1 MKVVSIILAAGKST
15 RMRMP
20 GQAKVC
26 VPVLGKPA
34 ILRLLEALE
43 TAGIQRH
50 VIVVGVQAEQV
61 MSTVASAYENCVYAF
76 QREQRGTGHA
86 AKVGFSTLRLLDYD
100 GPVLVL
106 PGDKIIQPAALKRLV
121 HAFEKQKAD
130 LAFMIGKKEWMPTAG
145 RIIFSLEGQPVG
157 SIEKFDAGRSRL
169 LAAFFAQTDRG
180 GVMEPDR
187 ALALARE
194 FVGPEEK
201 IALALGE
208 LYDMLKKG
216 HSLSHDLLTRYF
228 SPEDRLLSLS
238 DGRQITGAEVE
249 KSQWVNLSVY
259 LIKSAV
265 LQKALKQIRAENA
278 QNEEY
283 LTDIIN
289 ILAQQGAKLVP
300 VKTESEDEV
309 MAFNTQ
315 EELQRIE
322 ERLAETEP
330 GAGGAEAPDAKAG
343 PESRPRVSDWQNF
356 LAKNG
361 RLERWLNRLFGIE
374 KTLSEKNLF
383 LLRTCLDRFREVFGN
398 VPVVISRAPARINLM
413 GRHIDHQGGP
423 CNTLAINREIF
434 LLARQR
440 DDRLIRL
447 HNLFQRQYGS
457 HEFNLDEFDAFLH
470 QESWDSFLNIP
481 FVRRAIEA
489 TRGDWSHYI
498 RGAVLRLQKQFP
510 GRKLKGMDILVGGN
524 IPVAAGLSSSSA
536 LLVAAALATVRV
548 NQLPINVQDLARLC
562 GEAEWFVGTRGG
574 TSDHAAMLLAQ
585 REKVS
590 LIEFDP
596 LHVMQHVDWPE
607 ELAILVAYSGKPA
620 EKSASARL
628 LFNQRVACYH
638 IALRWFERNFP
649 ELSSPFHSLRDL
661 HPLQLQLP
669 LAEFYRRLAMLP
681 ESLSAEQVKKQ
692 FDDIWAHFIGHHPEG
707 ELQAFPVRDVVMFGL
722 SEMERSRRFANALM
736 DRDFA
741 TLGRLMRISHD
752 GDRVSAWQ
760 GSENRRFERRYGDR
774 ELQRLIELAESESD
788 EASLYLQS
796 GAYRCSIPE
805 VDHIVDI
812 AQSVPGVLGAQ
823 IAGAGLG
830 GSAMIL
836 LQKEAIQPCARMLNQ
851 QFYKPRN
858 LEPKLFLCYPV
869 ERAGILEMPD

>member
-1 MKVVSIILAAGKST
+1 MKPISIILAAGKST

-34 ILRLLEALE
+34 ILRLLSSLE
-43 TAGIQRH
+43 TAGFQRH
-50 VIVVGVQAEQV
+50 VIVVGAEAEQV
-61 MSTVASAYENCVYAF
+61 MTTVSHSHENCVYAF

-86 AKVGFSTLRLLDYD
+86 AKVGFSALRLFDYD

-106 PGDKIIQPAALKRLV
+106 PGDKIIQPAALKRLIR
-121 HAFEKQKAD
+121 AFESENAD
-130 LAFMIGKKEWMPTAG
+130 LAFIIGKKEWMPTAG
-145 RIIFSLEGQPVG
+145 RIIFSLEGKPVG

-265 LQKALKQIRAENA
+265 LQRALTEIRADNA

-300 VKTESEDEV
+300 VKTESENEV

-330 GAGGAEAPDAKAG
+330 GSAGAESPAVKTDPD
-343 PESRPRVSDWQNF
+343 SLPRVSDWQHF

-374 KTLSEKNLF
+374 KNLSEKNLF
-383 LLRTCLDRFREVFGN
+383 LLRTCLDRFREIYGN

-423 CNTLAINREIF
+423 SNTLAINREIF
-434 LLARQR
+434 LLARPR
-440 DDRLIRL
+440 EDRLIRL
-447 HNLFQRQYGS
+447 HNLFHQQYAS
-457 HEFNLDEFDAFLH
+457 HEFSLDEFDAFLH
-470 QESWDSFLNIP
+470 QESWSSFLNIP
-481 FVRRAIEA
+481 FVRRAVEA

-536 LLVAAALATVRV
+536 LLVAAAMATVRI
-548 NQLPINVQDLARLC
+548 NQLPVQTVDLAQIC

-574 TSDHAAMLLAQ
+574 VSDHAAMLFAE
-585 REKVS
+585 RKKIT

-596 LHVMQHVDWPE
+596 LHILQQADWPE

-620 EKSASARL
+620 EKSAGARL

-649 ELSSPFHSLRDL
+649 ELAGPFERLRDL
-661 HPLQLQLP
+661 HPVHLQLP

-681 ESLSAEQVKKQ
+681 QSLSAEQVQTQ
-692 FDDIWAHFIGHHPEG
+692 FPDIWDHFIGEHREAV
-707 ELQAFPVRDVVMFGL
+707 EVEFPVRDVVIFGL
-722 SEMERSRRFANALM
+722 SEMERSRRFANALI

-741 TLGRLMRISHD
+741 TLGQLMQISHD
-752 GDRVSAWQ
+752 GDRVSMWY
-760 GSENRRFERRYGDR
+760 GNESRRFERRYTDE
-774 ELQRLIELAESESD
+774 ELQQLIELAENESD

-805 VDHIVDI
+805 VDQLVDI
-812 AQSVPGVLGAQ
+812 AQSVQGVLGAQ

-851 QFYKPRN
+851 QFYKPRQ
-858 LEPKLFLCYPV
+858 LEPRLFLCYPV
-869 ERAGILEMPD
+869 ERAGILELPD